1 MFKRTPNVIYINIS
15 LQYVKYTM
23 IQFVF
28 FLSFHLLNIGR
39 KVIGNFNMKKLLP
52 LLLLFGFG
60 TAVNA
65 GGMSTRHQTSL
76 QLTVD
81 AARTTST
88 RVGNSYSIAGNNVTT
103 THSVSDGSGGTTTVT
118 GGLGVHTYSN
128 GVAVPGTITAG
139 QGTTNGTGSFSFS
152 QNFTQGDALTAATD
166 QTVYTAGAAGSG
178 APGTITNAHA
188 VVISGGSAGAGS
200 GSTVTGQ
207 FVSEITVFD

>member
-1 MFKRTPNVIYINIS
+1 
-15 LQYVKYTM
+15 
-23 IQFVF
+23 
-28 FLSFHLLNIGR
+28 
-39 KVIGNFNMKKLLP
+39 MKKLLP

-103 THSVSDGSGGTTTVT
+103 THSVSDGSGGTTSVT
-118 GGLGVHTYSN
+118 GGLGVQTYNN

-152 QNFTQGDALTAATD
+152 QSFTQADIAGTGSEYTDFGNVTVHTGGSTGTA
-166 QTVYTAGAAGSG
+166 
-178 APGTITNAHA
+178 APGTITNAH
-188 VVISGGSAGAGS
+188 VTTLTGTNLAGS
-200 GSTVTGQ
+200 SATAQ
-207 FVSEITVFD
+207 FVSEITAF